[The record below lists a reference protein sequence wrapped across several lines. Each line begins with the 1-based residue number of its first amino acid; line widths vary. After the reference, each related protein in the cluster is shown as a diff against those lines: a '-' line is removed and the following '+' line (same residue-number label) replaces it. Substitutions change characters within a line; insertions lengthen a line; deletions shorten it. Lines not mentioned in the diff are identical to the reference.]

1 LTQPKLTFGIYCKK
15 KLTMK
20 KIFTYLLICLLFINM
35 KCEDTEDDYLPAGIE
50 TRIFGNIYDN
60 FNDLPVAN
68 QKMII
73 AEYRRDW
80 GGGGSYDAF
89 VQELDS
95 IISDENGNFDFV
107 FETGGMGTK
116 YKIYPRHNP
125 SIWTGYE
132 GARDIENIGEEEQTD
147 FNYTLLTRCTLIINI
162 NNVDFSPFPISIFP
176 SQNYDTED
184 ITETNGMAERV
195 VYLFPNSDETLFIGR
210 TLDNGIRETATFLVP
225 ASNSLED
232 RIFEVALTNDDFE

>member
-1 LTQPKLTFGIYCKK
+1 
-15 KLTMK
+15 
-20 KIFTYLLICLLFINM
+20 M
-35 KCEDTEDDYLPAGIE
+35 KCEDTEEDYLPAGIE
-50 TRIFGNIYDN
+50 TRVFGNIYDN

-68 QKMII
+68 QKLIV

-80 GGGGSYDAF
+80 GGGGSYDAL

-95 IISDENGNFDFV
+95 IVSDENGNFDFV

-125 SIWTGYE
+125 EIWNGYE
-132 GARDIENIGEEEQTD
+132 GARDIENIGTQEQTD

-162 NNVDFSPFPISIFP
+162 DNVNNSPFPISIFP

-184 ITETNGMAERV
+184 IAESNGIVERV
-195 VYLFPNSDETLFIGR
+195 VYLFSNLDENLFIGR
-210 TLDNGIRETATFLVP
+210 TLDDGTRQTAIFSVP
-225 ASNSLED
+225 ASNSLND
-232 RIFEVALTNDDFE
+232 RTFEVTLTNDDFE